1 MQYIQRKWRGIR
13 KRLENRWKEVKK
25 DACSWSKSQNAGEIV
40 YLVVDLARS
49 AATSS
54 KCCCIFRSP
63 ALASLALNAS
73 RML

>member
-1 MQYIQRKWRGIR
+1 MQYIQLKQRRIR
-13 KRLENRWKEVKK
+13 ERSENRWKQVKK
-25 DACSWSKSQNAGEIV
+25 DACSWSKSQNAGKIV

-49 AATSS
+49 ATTSS

-73 RML
+73 SML